1 MEAVL
6 KRLVVTLPSA
16 RKVDCLDCIY
26 VFLDPLPFGLR
37 QMMNASK
44 IVHFIALLAAI
55 TSYVDSFTVNRVSCT
70 RSSCLHTIAF
80 PFKGGE
86 KKKKRSTKPNVLH
99 IESVE
104 DYKQE
109 VIDSSQITVVRFYSR
124 YCKSCQA
131 SEPLFYKLARDFQ
144 ENGVKF
150 VEVPLTPQTN
160 VLHEALGVP
169 SLPWT
174 HIYHPDAGL
183 VEERKV
189 SKKFIDEVR
198 TCLRCYV
205 YGECD
210 LEDAPADCMEVY
222 GECAVDDD

>member
-1 MEAVL
+1 MNANS
-6 KRLVVTLPSA
+6 SA
-16 RKVDCLDCIY
+16 R
-26 VFLDPLPFGLR
+26 
-37 QMMNASK
+37 
-44 IVHFIALLAAI
+44 FIALLVAI
-55 TSYVDSFTVNRVSCT
+55 TSCVYSFAVNRVSFT
-70 RSSCLHTIAF
+70 RSSRLNAIGSIG
-80 PFKGGE
+80 KEEERE
-86 KKKKRSTKPNVLH
+86 KKSTKPNVLH
-99 IESVE
+99 IESIE

-150 VEVPLTPQTN
+150 VEVPLTPQTI

-222 GECAVDDD
+222 GECAVDYD